1 MQAAPLDASLSV
13 NALASNSKRKDTS
26 KKCDNREYYRAVL
39 EAKLAE
45 LQLKRAS
52 IIAGRAVEQ
61 ETAQVVGHRQAA
73 RNLVRTSAH
82 QEKEENCS
90 TPNIQPNVN
99 QDDKMSTS
107 AQVREPSQRDEAQ
120 VPRIR
125 SGIVDSLLVNRRL
138 LMPGATK
145 HARSTR
151 LKPESSMPKLE
162 SSYHDRC
169 ATAI

>member
-1 MQAAPLDASLSV
+1 MQAAPLDASLS
-13 NALASNSKRKDTS
+13 ADA
-26 KKCDNREYYRAVL
+26 
-39 EAKLAE
+39 
-45 LQLKRAS
+45 
-52 IIAGRAVEQ
+52 AGRAVEQ

-99 QDDKMSTS
+99 QNDEMSTS

-145 HARSTR
+145 RARSTR
-151 LKPESSMPKLE
+151 FKPESSMPKLE

-169 ATAI
+169 ATAS